1 MPRVARRASVGDDR
15 AHRRRREERSVFEAD
30 NIRDWI
36 GLNVV
41 DGDGDKVGSLE
52 SIYYDTATSEPAFG
66 ALTTGVIGF
75 QKLVFVPLDG
85 ATVAPKHLKVRFDKK
100 VIKDAPT
107 IATDGEL
114 EASTEP
120 VLYEHYGL
128 PYTTGSNGERRLG
141 RR

>member
-1 MPRVARRASVGDDR
+1 MRRAGKG
-15 AHRRRREERSVFEAD
+15 HHVFEAE

-36 GLNVV
+36 GSAVV
-41 DGDGDKVGSLE
+41 DEDEDRVGTLE

-66 ALTTGVIGF
+66 AITTGVIGF
-75 QKLVFVPLDG
+75 QKLTFVPLTG

-107 IATDGEL
+107 IPTDGEL
-114 EASTEP
+114 EAGVEP
-120 VLYEHYGL
+120 GLYEHYGL
-128 PYTTGSNGERRLG
+128 QYVTGTNGERRLG